1 MGKLEWAKG
10 SFVAFSSLNGMPEVS
25 APEAKQIIESGS
37 QLVDVRTAGEFEA
50 GHIPGARHIPLAD
63 IQRESAGLAREKPI
77 ILYCRSGN
85 RSGPAADAFA
95 ASGWDAHSIEG
106 GLIAWHEAGLQLEPA
121 DGSVVENPN
130 MPPR

>member
-1 MGKLEWAKG
+1 
-10 SFVAFSSLNGMPEVS
+10 MPEVG
-25 APEAKQIIESGS
+25 APEAKQIVDSGA
-37 QLVDVRTAGEFEA
+37 QVVDVRTDVEYDA

-63 IQRESAGLAREKPI
+63 VQRESATLEKQRPV

-85 RSGPAADAFA
+85 RSGPAAEAFA

-106 GLIAWHEAGLQLEPA
+106 GLLAWSDAGFELEPA
-121 DGSVVENPN
+121 DGSVAENPN

>member
-1 MGKLEWAKG
+1 
-10 SFVAFSSLNGMPEVS
+10 MPEVS
-25 APEAKQIIESGS
+25 ASEARSIIDAGA
-37 QLVDVRTAGEFEA
+37 QVIDVRTQVEYEA
-50 GHIPGARHIPLAD
+50 GHIPGSRHIPLSD
-63 IQRESAGLAREKPI
+63 VQRESAELDREQPV

-106 GLIAWHEAGLQLEPA
+106 GVLAWDEAGLGLEPEN
-121 DGSVVENPN
+121 GSVLENPN

>member
-1 MGKLEWAKG
+1 
-10 SFVAFSSLNGMPEVS
+10 
-25 APEAKQIIESGS
+25 
-37 QLVDVRTAGEFEA
+37 VRTDVEFEA

-63 IQRESAGLAREKPI
+63 MQRESATLDQGKPVVV
-77 ILYCRSGN
+77 YCRSGN

-106 GLIAWHEAGLQLEPA
+106 GLIAWNEAGFELEPA
-121 DGSVVENPN
+121 GGAVAENPN

>member
-1 MGKLEWAKG
+1 
-10 SFVAFSSLNGMPEVS
+10 MPEV
-25 APEAKQIIESGS
+25 APSEAKQIIDSGA
-37 QLVDVRTAGEFEA
+37 QVIDVRTEVEHDAGR
-50 GHIPGARHIPLAD
+50 IPGSRHIALSD
-63 IQRESAGLAREKPI
+63 VQRESANLDQDKPV

-106 GLIAWHEAGLQLEPA
+106 GLLGWQEAGFELEPA
-121 DGSVVENPN
+121 GGSVLDNPN